1 MAKAKQIEGLN
12 CEAEALSGIRLVLR
26 TRLGEMC
33 DLRGAALD
41 WKDIE
46 GVHDMR
52 VASRRLRSAVKD
64 FSGYLGGKKSVPR
77 RRLKEVADA
86 LGDVRDQDVAIEA
99 LEKLRAEA
107 GADGVVMGAEVS
119 AGIGHLVEERAAL
132 RHAARV
138 RLVLIVAERPL
149 AKLRGKFLARLDHV
163 GEDGGT
169 KEGRRGRGAGK
180 AVSFRQAGRKI
191 IAARVADLQDLS
203 NSLHHPFDSE
213 PLHDMRIAA
222 KRLRYAMELFA
233 PCWGGTLKSY
243 AHDVSELQ
251 SSLGELRDCDT
262 WIDDLG
268 ARLDRNRPSPANGR
282 TSAANKREELRRAAV
297 WLLDHFTKERGKHFR
312 HALARWEEW
321 ETTDFFARLDS
332 ILDQTY
338 PQEQHDATDTVASA
352 RQKAPVVNTP
362 APDVRESVRQP
373 DAGDPVAET
382 SPARDKHVE

>member
-33 DLRGAALD
+33 ELRAAALD
-41 WKDIE
+41 WRDIE

-52 VASRRLRSAVKD
+52 VASRRLRSAIKD
-64 FSGYLGGKKSVPR
+64 FRGFLGGKKSVPK

-107 GADGVVMGAEVS
+107 GAEDGLDAEAA
-119 AGIGHLVEERAAL
+119 AGIGHLVEEREAL
-132 RHAARV
+132 RHSARV
-138 RLVLIVAERPL
+138 RLVFIVAEKPL
-149 AKLRGKFLARLDHV
+149 AELEGKFLSRLEQV
-163 GEDGGT
+163 GEGVDAKDG
-169 KEGRRGRGAGK
+169 ERGRGTGK
-180 AVSFRQAGRKI
+180 AVNFRQAGRRI
-191 IAARVADLQDLS
+191 ITARIADLQNLS
-203 NSLHHPFDSE
+203 NCLHHPFESE

-233 PCWGGTLKSY
+233 PCWGGTLASY

-262 WIDDLG
+262 WLADLG
-268 ARLDRNRPSPANGR
+268 ARLDRRGTESANGWASPAGR
-282 TSAANKREELRRAAV
+282 PEQLRRAAV

-321 ETTDFFARLDS
+321 ETTNFFARLES
-332 ILDQTY
+332 ILDQTQ
-338 PQEQHDATDTVASA
+338 PQSPTPSPPQQPATDA
-352 RQKAPVVNTP
+352 
-362 APDVRESVRQP
+362 
-373 DAGDPVAET
+373 DAAV
-382 SPARDKHVE
+382 S